1 MGNIRMK
8 RAEIITGDVLEV
20 LKTLASDSVHCVVT
34 SPPYWG
40 LRDYGV
46 EGQLGLEKTPEEF
59 IEKMV
64 VIFRE
69 VRRKLRSD
77 GTLWLNLGSS
87 YAATT
92 KGSSGVGK
100 NGSNKGTLI
109 IDRRWQVPPGFKP
122 KDLIGIPWLVAFALQ
137 ADGWYLRQDIIWSKP
152 NPMPESVRDRCTK
165 AHEYVFLLSKSSRY
179 YYDAEAVKE
188 ESVYP
193 DDNRKERQKPEDYA
207 AMMGD
212 SGQLRAVINPSNART
227 YPYRNRRSVWTI
239 TPKPYRGA
247 HFAVM
252 PPDLAEL
259 CILAGTSKRGCCPA
273 CGKPWER
280 VVDKAN
286 PKGRR
291 DRGGPNDGPRD
302 AGIWS
307 GRAGTREYTTV
318 GWQPGCK
325 CSAGLP
331 VPCTVLDPFGGS
343 GTTGYIASRNGCR
356 AVMIELNPKYAK
368 LAHDRCG

>member
-1 MGNIRMK
+1 MMVKMVTIL
-8 RAEIITGDVLEV
+8 IGDCLDV
-20 LKTLASDSVHCVVT
+20 LKTLPDCSVHCCVT

-46 EGQLGLEKTPEEF
+46 EGQFGMERTPEEYVA
-59 IEKMV
+59 KMTAV
-64 VIFRE
+64 FHE
-69 VRRKLRSD
+69 VWRVLRDD

-87 YAATT
+87 YASTT

-193 DDNRKERQKPEDYA
+193 DDNRKERQ
-207 AMMGD
+207 
-212 SGQLRAVINPSNART
+212 SNART

-286 PKGRR
+286 
-291 DRGGPNDGPRD
+291 
-302 AGIWS
+302 
-307 GRAGTREYTTV
+307 YTTV

-368 LAHDRCG
+368 LAHDRCGYLLSRSA

>member
-1 MGNIRMK
+1 MLSPLKKYEYYRTDLGVLYCGDCM
-8 RAEIITGDVLEV
+8 EI
-20 LKTLASDSVHCVVT
+20 LKKMPDNSIHCCVT

-40 LRDYGV
+40 LRDYGCD
-46 EGQLGLEKTPEEF
+46 GQLGLEKTPEEYT
-59 IEKMV
+59 EKMV
-64 VIFRE
+64 LVFRE
-69 VRRKLRSD
+69 VRRVLRDD

-239 TPKPYRGA
+239 ATQPCKEA
-247 HFAVM
+247 HFATF
-252 PPDLAEL
+252 PTKLIEP
-259 CILAGTSKRGCCPA
+259 CILAGCPKN
-273 CGKPWER
+273 G
-280 VVDKAN
+280 
-286 PKGRR
+286 
-291 DRGGPNDGPRD
+291 
-302 AGIWS
+302 
-307 GRAGTREYTTV
+307 
-318 GWQPGCK
+318 
-325 CSAGLP
+325 
-331 VPCTVLDPFGGS
+331 TVLDPFFGAGTS
-343 GTTGYIASRNGCR
+343 GLVCEDLGRRWAG
-356 AVMIELNPKYAK
+356 AELNEGYCAIAK
-368 LAHDRCG
+368 QRIKAEADQGNLFHQPQPIERPEQESLF

>member
-1 MGNIRMK
+1 MMVKMVTIL
-8 RAEIITGDVLEV
+8 IGDCLDV
-20 LKTLASDSVHCVVT
+20 LKTLPDCSVHCCVT

-46 EGQLGLEKTPEEF
+46 EGQFGMERTPEEYVA
-59 IEKMV
+59 KMTAV
-64 VIFRE
+64 FHE
-69 VRRKLRSD
+69 VRRVLRDD

-212 SGQLRAVINPSNART
+212 SGQLRAVINPSDART